1 MKGEIAHFERTGPR
15 AGSSKREGNS
25 RERIGVD
32 AGAGNEDAQNPIE
45 IRMADPDNGETKHLA
60 DNTDKT
66 SPKFAATAEQVRAAP
81 RSRTPDEEMRQDEE
95 AAAQRK
101 AAEDEGTGPLLE
113 SSTDAGGGHARATS
127 SFSLSPSLPP
137 SLPFSHIHEQQSH
150 KLYIAQ
156 HPRPFPSH
164 CGSERDQGVGYG
176 GGNDVNKM
184 VFEGLANFFGRT
196 QVDVLSVCLCV
207 SLSLSA

>member
-137 SLPFSHIHEQQSH
+137 S
-150 KLYIAQ
+150 
-156 HPRPFPSH
+156 PSH
-164 CGSERDQGVGYG
+164 TST
-176 GGNDVNKM
+176 NNKVTSYILPNTLVPFRATVARKGTRVWGTVAGM
-184 VFEGLANFFGRT
+184 TSTRW
-196 QVDVLSVCLCV
+196 CLKG
-207 SLSLSA
+207 